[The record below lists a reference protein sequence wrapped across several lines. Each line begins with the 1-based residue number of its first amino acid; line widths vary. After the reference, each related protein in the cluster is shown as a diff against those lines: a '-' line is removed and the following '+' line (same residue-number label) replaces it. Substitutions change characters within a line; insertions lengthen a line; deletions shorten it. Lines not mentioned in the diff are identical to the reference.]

1 MEPKNLVLF
10 SDGTG
15 NSAGKLFKT
24 NVWRVY
30 QALDLTDPLPLTI
43 PRQFAYYD
51 DGVGT
56 STFKPLAIAGGAFG
70 VGLGR
75 NVIDLYVFLCRTY
88 QPGDRIY
95 AFGFSRGA
103 FTIRVLIG
111 LVMTQGLLRYSGC
124 EEDLQRWARAAYRA
138 YRREKFPGNF
148 LVQAMRWGRDLV
160 LNAKHHLRRSTSFA
174 KAERIGLPGTPEAIH
189 IEFLGLWDT
198 VDAYGLPIDQLTKA
212 IDRFIWPLNMR
223 SYVLDS
229 RVKCARH
236 ALSLDDERRS
246 FYPRLWTED
255 KEPANSAS
263 HISGK
268 RICQVWFAGVHSNVG
283 GGYPDDSLSLVPL
296 QWIMDEADRCNLRFK
311 NEIRDQFRA
320 LSDENGPL
328 YDSRKGLGCYY
339 AYNPRRMEWV
349 NHRDHV
355 NIVRGKVHESVL
367 RRIRVDPDG
376 YAPIVLPEDFDVVCL
391 NGQIVP
397 VNDYMDALAQSN
409 AGTNSAAPPTPWFAG
424 YTLAREQVFNSVWW
438 RRIAYY
444 LTLFV
449 SLTLFAM
456 PAWAPGEGVCRSDF
470 CFLASPLKLLDTF
483 IPSFATAWTNS
494 FVSSPHIF
502 LPLLV
507 VLWRCFRLSKHLD
520 LQISDRMRRIWYA
533 IAPLKPTAVYK
544 MKPAPRPSRGSE
556 WIKRLRSADAGRA
569 FVKCLTHRLL
579 PFVFVL
585 AIFAYAA
592 ITLNQVVFAG
602 RSSSG
607 LVCSP
612 SSAAGSWFS
621 PKELCHDTQTPV
633 QAGKLY
639 QITLEIPAGS
649 GWYDDTIPAGPSGF
663 TCALPWYKALGFSAL
678 VPARRNLTQAWFQ
691 PMAKIGDNGNDVF
704 AIDGNSVEPS
714 ELKPC
719 LSERPQAALPCP
731 PDAASLGQ
739 MEMTRMR
746 FLARSSGPLYVYVN
760 DVVGVPFSE
769 DFFYNNNRGCA
780 RVTVTPMNTSG
791 R

>member
-70 VGLGR
+70 VGLAR
-75 NVIDLYVFLCRTY
+75 NVVDLYVFLCRTY

-111 LVMTQGLLRYSGC
+111 LVMTQGLLRYSGS
-124 EEDLQRWARAAYRA
+124 EQDLQRWAWDAYRA
-138 YRREKFPGNF
+138 YRREKFPGNCF
-148 LVQAMRWGRDLV
+148 VQLMRWLRDRL
-160 LNAKHHLRRSTSFA
+160 LNAKNRLLGNTCFEDA
-174 KAERIGLPGTPEAIH
+174 KRIGQPDTADAIH

-198 VDAYGLPIDQLTKA
+198 VDAYGLPVDQLTRA
-212 IDRFIWPLNMR
+212 IDRFIWPLTMR
-223 SYVLDS
+223 NYVLND

-255 KEPANSAS
+255 KEPADSAT
-263 HISGK
+263 HIRDK
-268 RICQVWFAGVHSNVG
+268 RICQVWFAGVHSNLG

-296 QWIMDEADRCNLRFK
+296 QWIMDEANRCNLRFK
-311 NEIRDQFRA
+311 NTIWDEFRA
-320 LSDENGPL
+320 LSDENGPV
-328 YDSRKGLGCYY
+328 YDSRKGIACYY

-349 NHRDHV
+349 NHGDHV

-376 YAPIVLPEDFDVVCL
+376 YAPIVLAEDFDVVCI

-397 VNDYMDALAQSN
+397 VNNYLDTLAHPS
-409 AGTNSAAPPTPWFAG
+409 AGSPAPATPWFAS
-424 YTLAREQVFNSVWW
+424 YTVARERVFNSVWW

-449 SLTLFAM
+449 SLTLFTM
-456 PAWAPGEGVCRSDF
+456 PAWAPGEGVCRSNF
-470 CFLASPLKLLDTF
+470 CFLTSPLKLLDTF

-494 FVSSPHIF
+494 FTSSPHAF

-507 VLWRCFRLSKHLD
+507 LLGLCFGLSKRLD
-520 LQISDRMRRIWYA
+520 VQISDRMRQIWYA
-533 IAPLKPTAVYK
+533 IAPLKPAAVYQ
-544 MKPAPRPSRGSE
+544 MKPPPALNKGSE
-556 WIKRLRSADAGRA
+556 SIKRLRSADFGRI
-569 FVKCLTHRLL
+569 VVRCLTRRVL

-592 ITLNQVVFAG
+592 ITLTQVVFAG
-602 RSSSG
+602 RSSTG
-607 LVCSP
+607 LVCS
-612 SSAAGSWFS
+612 SSSVAGTWFS
-621 PKELCHDTQTPV
+621 PRELCHDTQTQV
-633 QAGKLY
+633 IAGNLY
-639 QITLEIPAGS
+639 QITLEIPIGNR
-649 GWYDDTIPAGPSGF
+649 WHDDTIPAGPGGF
-663 TCALPWYKALGFSAL
+663 TCALPWYKALGFAAL
-678 VPARRNLTQAWFQ
+678 VPARRHLTQAWFQ

-704 AIDGNSVEPS
+704 AIDGHGVEPS
-714 ELKPC
+714 ELSSCP
-719 LSERPQAALPCP
+719 SQSPPVALPCP
-731 PDAASLGQ
+731 PDVASLGQ
-739 MEMTRMR
+739 MEKTQMR
-746 FLARSSGPLYVYVN
+746 FLARSSGPLYLYVN

-769 DFFYNNNRGCA
+769 DFFYSNNRGCA
-780 RVTVTPMNTSG
+780 KVTVTQVNTSG